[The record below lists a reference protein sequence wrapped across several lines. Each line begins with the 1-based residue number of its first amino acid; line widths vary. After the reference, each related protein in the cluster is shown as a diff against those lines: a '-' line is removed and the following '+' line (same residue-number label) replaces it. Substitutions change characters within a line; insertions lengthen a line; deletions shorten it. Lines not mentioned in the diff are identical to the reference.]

1 MMTSTKCANDIDF
14 TLHISLA
21 VMVEGKQI
29 MITYIFKWSLLNGW
43 VDSGGYAAV
52 MNQASWDELFTF

>member
-29 MITYIFKWSLLNGW
+29 MITYIFKRSLLNGW

-52 MNQASWDELFTF
+52 MNQAS